1 MTTFF
6 YTFSKFLGFNLYT
19 FSKWP
24 KNCHIS
30 LETAVFG
37 IPKNIFSSLC
47 ENKSHIYDLVVAYMN
62 TKASAEANTLSVM
75 NLRYLLL

>member
-24 KNCHIS
+24 KNCHIL

-37 IPKNIFSSLC
+37 VPKKYF
-47 ENKSHIYDLVVAYMN
+47 LVFIR
-62 TKASAEANTLSVM
+62 K
-75 NLRYLLL
+75 